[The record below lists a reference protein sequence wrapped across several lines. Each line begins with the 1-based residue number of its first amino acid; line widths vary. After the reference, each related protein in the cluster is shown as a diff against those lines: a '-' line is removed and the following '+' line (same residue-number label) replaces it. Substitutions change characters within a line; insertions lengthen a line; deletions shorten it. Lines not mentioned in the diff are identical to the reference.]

1 MGTRVTRPSDKL
13 NEKGKIMLGGFEII
27 FIMLALL
34 VFLPLAL
41 ALFAF
46 WIWMLVSAVQNKG
59 LTEGEKIAWVLVI
72 VFIHWLGALLYFFV
86 GHPKRKTPLV
96 GGTSAASP

>member
-1 MGTRVTRPSDKL
+1 MF
-13 NEKGKIMLGGFEII
+13 LGGIEWILF
-27 FIMLALL
+27 LL
-34 VFLPLAL
+34 LFVLPIAL
-41 ALFAF
+41 AFFAF
-46 WIWMLVSAVQNKG
+46 WIWMLISAIQNKG

-72 VFIHWLGALLYFFV
+72 ALLHVLGSLIYFFV

>member
-96 GGTSAASP
+96 GGTSAARP

>member
-1 MGTRVTRPSDKL
+1 MF
-13 NEKGKIMLGGFEII
+13 GGFEII
-27 FIMLALL
+27 LLLAVGLFLFPLL
-34 VFLPLAL
+34 L

-46 WIWMLVSAVQNKG
+46 WIWMLISAIQNKS

-72 VFIHWLGALLYFFV
+72 VFVHWLGALLYFFV

-96 GGTSAASP
+96 AA